1 MNTLEQVW
9 VLANKSYVYAPQDK
23 EAIHISYVCSV
34 DADEDQEEVD
44 YFEGTG
50 VETSMEYR
58 ISFTDVDLSTDK
70 FFKLVEVKP

>member
-34 DADEDQEEVD
+34 DAYEDKEAD

-50 VETSMEYR
+50 VETSKQYT
-58 ISFTDVDLSTDK
+58 IYFTDVDLSTDK
-70 FFKLVEVKP
+70 FFKLMEVVV

>member
-23 EAIHISYVCSV
+23 EAINISYVCSV
-34 DADEDQEEVD
+34 DADENTEEVD

-50 VETSMEYR
+50 VDTFEQYTIY
-58 ISFTDVDLSTDK
+58 FTEVDLSTDK
-70 FFKLVEVKP
+70 FFKLMEVVV